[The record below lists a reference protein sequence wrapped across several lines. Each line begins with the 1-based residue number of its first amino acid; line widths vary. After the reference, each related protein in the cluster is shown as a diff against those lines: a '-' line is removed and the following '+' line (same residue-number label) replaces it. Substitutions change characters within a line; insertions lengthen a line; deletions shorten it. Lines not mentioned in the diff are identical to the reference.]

1 MSIQCRG
8 GGPAGALVWSHDT
21 RKRREQHGVHRH
33 FIIVIITLNHKT
45 RSQYLCILIVQVLLL
60 AVLRVSVV
68 LLARV
73 KCIHHNLFRALDLCP
88 AERTSLQKKNEIN
101 CLARVLLGTPFSP
114 LHSPVPPNL
123 PARRLDRECTT
134 NGRRALSECPCRSP
148 HRFCTAGRCFL
159 ETRIGDRLESAFQ
172 SIPSTPTHPFRSRV
186 RTAPV

>member
-1 MSIQCRG
+1 MQGRWSSRCSGLVTRHTHTERTTRG
-8 GGPAGALVWSHDT
+8 TQAHHHLID
-21 RKRREQHGVHRH
+21 
-33 FIIVIITLNHKT
+33 ITLNHKT

-60 AVLRVSVV
+60 AVLRVPVV

-73 KCIHHNLFRALDLCP
+73 KCVHHNLFRALDLCP
-88 AERTSLQKKNEIN
+88 AERTSLQKNEMN

-114 LHSPVPPNL
+114 FHSPVPPNL

-172 SIPSTPTHPFRSRV
+172 LINSTPTHPFRSRV